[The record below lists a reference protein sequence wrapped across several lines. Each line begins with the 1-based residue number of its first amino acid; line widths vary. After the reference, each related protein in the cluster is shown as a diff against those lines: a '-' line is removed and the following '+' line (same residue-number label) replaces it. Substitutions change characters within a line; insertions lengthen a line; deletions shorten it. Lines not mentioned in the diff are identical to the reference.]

1 MDTDTFIGTI
11 GNTLPTNLREM
22 VITIQYTQELV
33 TSLLQKQTSSLR
45 LIFI

>member
-11 GNTLPTNLREM
+11 GNTLPKM

-33 TSLLQKQTSSLR
+33 TSLLQKEMSSLR
-45 LIFI
+45 LIVI